1 MPAYVSPDTPL
12 LPIWATGRVG
22 SCASVS
28 STFSFAQ
35 GLSVDMSAE
44 DGPIT
49 QAWLKSDHWGERL
62 WTDQSVKQRLKEA
75 YAEEKRTAKPPK
87 TIDDIPFRYE
97 DVNETWLEAVIA
109 KDVPGAKLESFQ
121 LGPADS
127 GTSDRRHITLNWN
140 SVGQKAGLPASC
152 FCKATQ
158 GLLNRLHLS
167 FGAVQSEVNFYRSV
181 RQLVKFEAPVAF
193 HSQMNLDTSV
203 VPHLIATLPHL
214 SAATIASSCCG
225 TLARTVRR
233 NSSISYHLS
242 EMCSRIPQRQRHL
255 HKGDVH
261 GPDGDHGQ
269 LTRSVL

>member
-1 MPAYVSPDTPL
+1 MGILEAVAIVTSSRRQTNGIDAAFPSNGVSDSVPLRATRSMRSRRVGEPEIYTGTGVSPGDTPQ
-12 LPIWATGRVG
+12 PNYWSTGRG
-22 SCASVS
+22 TCASIS
-28 STFSFAQ
+28 SACRFAQ
-35 GLSVDMSAE
+35 TKVQMSAE

-87 TIDDIPFRYE
+87 SIDDIPFCYE
-97 DVNETWLEAVIA
+97 DVNTAWLEAVIA
-109 KDVPGAKLESFQ
+109 KDAPGAKLESFQ

-127 GTSDRRHITLNWN
+127 GTSDRRHIILNWN

-193 HSQMNLDTSV
+193 HSQMNLDT
-203 VPHLIATLPHL
+203 
-214 SAATIASSCCG
+214 
-225 TLARTVRR
+225 
-233 NSSISYHLS
+233 
-242 EMCSRIPQRQRHL
+242 
-255 HKGDVH
+255 
-261 GPDGDHGQ
+261 
-269 LTRSVL
+269 